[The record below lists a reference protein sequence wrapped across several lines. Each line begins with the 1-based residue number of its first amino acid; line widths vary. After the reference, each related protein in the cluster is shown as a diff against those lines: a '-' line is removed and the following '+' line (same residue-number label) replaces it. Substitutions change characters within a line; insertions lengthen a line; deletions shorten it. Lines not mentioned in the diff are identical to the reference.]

1 MKTFER
7 KQLLIITVVAHC
19 TVPIFLGKLVVNYLA
34 YGSMAA
40 FFVKRIKVNFYVETI
55 WSFQVAILVAASG
68 NYLIRAAKST
78 LSELG

>member
-1 MKTFER
+1 
-7 KQLLIITVVAHC
+7 
-19 TVPIFLGKLVVNYLA
+19 
-34 YGSMAA
+34 MAA
-40 FFVKRIKVNFYVETI
+40 FFVNKIKVTFYVETI